1 VLDISESGRQIGEKL
16 FALLDAS
23 QQQELM
29 QYVLAQKQGG
39 SPDTSLHSISPQII
53 PTIPIARLTEVQ
65 AEGLYFCLEN
75 RLVLLLYLKIGKSL
89 VMEKAGHEMGMM
101 LQFPHE

>member
-1 VLDISESGRQIGEKL
+1 MLDISESGRQIGEKL

-39 SPDTSLHSISPQII
+39 SPDTSLHNISPQII
-53 PTIPIARLTEVQ
+53 STIPIV
-65 AEGLYFCLEN
+65 GKPIGI
-75 RLVLLLYLKIGKSL
+75 YLRDRDYADSERVRHL
-89 VMEKAGHEMGMM
+89 RPAHHESPPGTH
-101 LQFPHE
+101 L

>member
-39 SPDTSLHSISPQII
+39 SPDTSLHNISP
-53 PTIPIARLTEVQ
+53 
-65 AEGLYFCLEN
+65 
-75 RLVLLLYLKIGKSL
+75 
-89 VMEKAGHEMGMM
+89 
-101 LQFPHE
+101 